1 MFQIGIVGGND
12 SFYVVLVQGM
22 QDGFGDG
29 SPQHGFCS
37 RPEFVNEYECVPV
50 SVPHKVFHV
59 NQMGAVGTQV
69 VFNRLFVADVYQD
82 MAEDSEAAGFIDGD
96 GQAALEHVLQQTG
109 SLQADGFSSGVG
121 TGNQDDALFFVDFY
135 VQRN

>member
-69 VFNRLFVADVYQD
+69 VF
-82 MAEDSEAAGFIDGD
+82 
-96 GQAALEHVLQQTG
+96 
-109 SLQADGFSSGVG
+109 
-121 TGNQDDALFFVDFY
+121 DALLISDVDKQVLEQSGF
-135 VQRN
+135 RTFICIAADRKFAGRRIFLRRWDRKSG